1 MRECLGAA
9 NTLFSI
15 LSLICPLTGELLLQ
29 SQVKASW
36 QSDRLRKKYIE
47 TYTLPLP
54 AIRPWHLTKILDA
67 LRAYIRFCRQ
77 HRPELIYANG
87 SRAAL
92 YGGIVG
98 RIIGLPVIWHCRTV
112 QRDILLDPYIN
123 DIELLHHC

>member
-1 MRECLGAA
+1 MLGGGEYSFLDFISHLPFDWRAIVA
-9 NTLFSI
+9 V
-15 LSLICPLTGELLLQ
+15 PGEGEL
-29 SQVKASW
+29 AI
-36 QSDRLRKKYIE
+36 RLRKRYIE

-98 RIIGLPVIWHCRTV
+98 RIIGFPVIWHCRTV